1 MNRYRRTLLRTACV
15 VAIGASLIGIAPAA
29 PKALAD
35 IGKVKVITEGEGP
48 RVLYIFF
55 DVSCPYCHEL
65 YTALRPEAGKD
76 GLEFRWVPVAVLAP
90 TSVTKGV
97 AILQAPNRLAAFRN
111 NENTYGRGPNGKG
124 GGIVPAAKVSPK
136 TSAILNANN
145 ALLEAT

>member
-1 MNRYRRTLLRTACV
+1 M
-15 VAIGASLIGIAPAA
+15 
-29 PKALAD
+29 
-35 IGKVKVITEGEGP
+35 
-48 RVLYIFF
+48 
-55 DVSCPYCHEL
+55 
-65 YTALRPEAGKD
+65 
-76 GLEFRWVPVAVLAP
+76 PVAVLAP

-124 GGIVPAAKVSPK
+124 GSIVPAAKVSPK